1 MARITK
7 EEVKRIADVSR
18 LHITDDELEKISA
31 QLDEFIELAETLNEV
46 DTTGVE
52 PTTHVF
58 KVKNVMREDIPEPGM
73 DRDLLFKNA
82 PDHQDGQFKVPA
94 VLD

>member
-18 LHITDDELEKISA
+18 LHITDVELEKISA

-58 KVKNVMREDIPEPGM
+58 KVKNVMREDIPERGM
-73 DRDLLFKNA
+73 NRD
-82 PDHQDGQFKVPA
+82 
-94 VLD
+94 